1 MEKLVSILTPCYNGA
16 KYIERYSKA
25 LLEQDYNNCQLIFM
39 DDGSTDNSK
48 EKILSYK
55 KQFEDKGFQF
65 EYHYH
70 ENVGLGATIAKG
82 IQFVKGDYLI
92 WPDVDDMLTPDS
104 ISKKVRF
111 LESRTELGLVRTR
124 YRKLLEDA
132 DNDMS
137 IIGPSCVVDPSKEE
151 LFEDY
156 LLSKGGVWLQP
167 GCFMVRMSAFD
178 AANPDRYIY
187 PTRRGQDWQMLL
199 PLMYKYKCGFIDEPL
214 YIYAIHSGSMSDAS
228 KDTLDTVIKR
238 YEMYEELIVATVNH
252 MNIPEEEEYTKM
264 VHCHYLKQKIDVAF
278 TYNEYELAKISY
290 DELKEF
296 EQVDRTHYIK
306 VLLLKYPLL
315 NRLFKMIRK

>member
-55 KQFEDKGFQF
+55 KQFEEKGFTF

-70 ENVGLGATIAKG
+70 ENKGVGATFAEG
-82 IQFVKGDYLI
+82 IKYVKGEFLV
-92 WPDVDDMLTPDS
+92 WPDVDDAFPPRS
-104 ISKKVRF
+104 ISTRVKF
-111 LESRTELGLVRTR
+111 LMENPDLGLCRTKYNRFVDEKFESVRP
-124 YRKLLEDA
+124 LCIIN
-132 DNDMS
+132 DND
-137 IIGPSCVVDPSKEE
+137 KH

-156 LLSKGGVWLQP
+156 LLSRNAWFQP
-167 GCFMVRMSAFD
+167 GCYMARMSAFD
-178 AANPDRYIY
+178 DSNPDRYIY
-187 PTRRGQDWQMLL
+187 ATRRGQNWQMLL
-199 PLMYKYKCGFIDEPL
+199 PIMYKYKGGYYPEPL
-214 YIYAIHSGSMSDAS
+214 YDYYINSGSLSDET

-238 YEMYEELIVATVNH
+238 YDMYEELIVATVNH

-264 VHCHYLKQKIDVAF
+264 VHCHYLKKKIDVAF